1 VCECFSASARS
12 TRLRVFHVPGWAH
25 AQCPC
30 ACTLACRSGVTCR
43 CGRFLSTSFPCA
55 LSDLYFR
62 LPAPSPMLV
71 PPFRA
76 AQTFD
81 TVFNTT
87 VIKRSDEPSGVII
100 KVLVAYCCFLFSA
113 SIRSPPFPLP
123 PPTQPPSIPRFRLWL
138 SLFPSFFPLSRVL
151 GHPDC
156 VLDCRRPAAS

>member
-1 VCECFSASARS
+1 
-12 TRLRVFHVPGWAH
+12 
-25 AQCPC
+25 
-30 ACTLACRSGVTCR
+30 
-43 CGRFLSTSFPCA
+43 
-55 LSDLYFR
+55 
-62 LPAPSPMLV
+62 MLV